1 MMVLGSSSRAA
12 SQAGVTRGFMGRHRE
27 RDPRLP
33 PGQYDTGNR
42 WPVLTAEVT
51 PKLDLA
57 TWTFKVEGLVG
68 QPTTWSWAEIH
79 ALPESDYEGDIHCV
93 TTWSKLGVHFAGV
106 SVDTL
111 LAAARP
117 QPSASYVL
125 AFSHTGY
132 TTNLP
137 LADVTG
143 GKAWVVWDYEGAPL
157 TPQHGGPARLLVP
170 HLYFWK
176 SAKFVAGLRL
186 LDHDEPGFW
195 ERNGYHDRGDPWLEQ
210 RYQGD

>member
-1 MMVLGSSSRAA
+1 VRSPDEI
-12 SQAGVTRGFMGRHRE
+12 VKITRGFAGRRRE
-27 RDPRLP
+27 PDAGLP
-33 PGQYDTGNR
+33 PGQYDTGSS

-51 PKLDLA
+51 PKLPTDR
-57 TWTFKVEGLVG
+57 WNFGIGGLVARPM
-68 QPTTWSWAEIH
+68 QWTWDEIH
-79 ALPESDYEGDIHCV
+79 ALPQSTYVGDIHCV
-93 TTWSKLGVHFAGV
+93 TTWSKLGMTFTGV

-111 LAAARP
+111 LAIVEPDPRAAF
-117 QPSASYVL
+117 VL
-125 AFSHTGY
+125 ATSHTGY

-143 GKAWVVWDYEGAPL
+143 GRAWIAWEVDGQPL
-157 TPQHGGPARLLVP
+157 PADHGGPARLLVP

-176 SAKFVAGLRL
+176 SAKWIAHLEL

-195 ERNGYHDRGDPWLEQ
+195 ERNGYHNRGDPWLEQ

>member
-1 MMVLGSSSRAA
+1 MSRF
-12 SQAGVTRGFMGRHRE
+12 TRGFSGRGRAE

-33 PGQYDTGNR
+33 PGQYDTGDR

-51 PKLDLA
+51 PRIDTA
-57 TWTFKVEGLVG
+57 TWSFTVDGLVAK
-68 QPTTWSWAEIH
+68 PTTWSWDEIH
-79 ALPESDYEGDIHCV
+79 ALPSSMYSGDIHCV
-93 TTWSKLGVHFAGV
+93 TTWSKLGVNFQGV

-111 LAAARP
+111 LDAAGVQPTATFVMAR
-117 QPSASYVL
+117 ST
-125 AFSHTGY
+125 TGY

-143 GKAWVVWDYEGAPL
+143 AKAWVVWDYEGKPL
-157 TPQHGGPARLLVP
+157 EVEHGGPARLLVP

-176 SAKFVAGLRL
+176 SAKWVSGLQL